1 MKIATIVL
9 TFITTLLIGCSR
21 TPSATAIFDHYLN
34 KTFGLSIADDEH
46 YYLIIPSYGCI
57 GCIEVVF
64 EELLE
69 NLPESSDKFT
79 WIVSA
84 DQKQYQSRLNGYKV
98 LIDNNNDIGSTA
110 LNIGNITVIHTFKG
124 KVKEITN
131 LNSKEDAQRYLNPI
145 DDLNLKFRN

>member
-9 TFITTLLIGCSR
+9 AFIATLLIGCSR
-21 TPSATAIFDHYLN
+21 TPSTSAILDHYLN
-34 KTFGLSIADDEH
+34 NTFGLSIADDEH

-69 NLPESSDKFT
+69 NLPESSEKFT
-79 WIVSA
+79 WIVSV
-84 DQKQYQSRLNGYKV
+84 DQKQYQSWLNRYKV
-98 LIDNNNDIGSTA
+98 LIDNYNDIGSTA
-110 LNIGNITVIHTFKG
+110 LNIGNITAIHTVKG

-131 LNSKEDAQRYLNPI
+131 LNSKEDAQRYLSA
-145 DDLNLKFRN
+145 LL